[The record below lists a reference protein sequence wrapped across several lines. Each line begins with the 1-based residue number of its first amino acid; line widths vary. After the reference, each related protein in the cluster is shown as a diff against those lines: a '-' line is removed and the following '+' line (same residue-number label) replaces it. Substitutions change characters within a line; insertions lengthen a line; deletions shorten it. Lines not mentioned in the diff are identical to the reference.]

1 MQAKSEQAD
10 IGQVYPKDNLLA
22 LEAEIFSLLAQE
34 SLEKIETF
42 SKLIQTMENEF
53 EDVPSEEAYQ
63 AGSAAREQGISYM
76 QGYLA
81 LISRLTQLPEV
92 KKRYQERQK
101 LFSEISFIEK
111 VKAPLAAFIN
121 GLREHNQSDR
131 LEKSYAQGY
140 QECLIIRHE
149 DFENISTVLEGI
161 CNEIERVAIGTLG
174 QSYYEG
180 FAHKAAKLKQSISSV
195 FDEEQ
200 FDLFS
205 ECDKKLNERM
215 YLAEKYYFSRG
226 IQIAIIQPHG
236 TVPKCLD
243 SEPVDFEA
251 LFDYATLNRL
261 YFEKT
266 AEVPREDIKT
276 ICERIGEKIWDEF
289 AQNKRDMSENLRCT
303 LLLLGYLLTSRWMET
318 VCLGFQ
324 ANSHFSNKLI
334 AAVTSYMQKYEE

>member
-34 SLEKIETF
+34 SPEMVETF

-53 EDVPSEEAYQ
+53 EDVSSEEAYQ
-63 AGSAAREQGISYM
+63 AGTAAREQGIPYM
-76 QGYLA
+76 QGYLT
-81 LISRLTQLPEV
+81 LISRLSQRPEV
-92 KKRYQERQK
+92 EKRYQERQK
-101 LFSEISFIEK
+101 LFNKISSIEK

-121 GLREHNQSDR
+121 GLREHNQSDK

-140 QECLIIRHE
+140 QERLIIHHK
-149 DFENISTVLEGI
+149 DFENIGTVLEGI
-161 CNEIERVAIGTLG
+161 YNEVERVAIRTLG
-174 QSYYEG
+174 QSYYGG
-180 FAHKAAKLKQSISSV
+180 FTHKEVELKQSISSV
-195 FDEEQ
+195 FGRDQ
-200 FDLFS
+200 LDLFS

-236 TVPKCLD
+236 AIPDGLD

-251 LFDYATLNRL
+251 LFDYATLNQL
-261 YFEKT
+261 YSEKA
-266 AEVPREDIKT
+266 AEVPRGDIKAL
-276 ICERIGEKIWDEF
+276 CEKIGEKTWDEF
-289 AQNKRDMSENLRCT
+289 EQNKRDISENLRCT